1 MSQSRQLTT
10 TTLGKGWQSNTMTIA
25 NGLRRAHIVAKPKLP
40 RGSLRVSRALM
51 RLNFK
56 HGGLMQI
63 IQLANVPDE
72 IKAKAQELWPESYEK
87 DLIEYKRLEDGEDG
101 ALEWLLEEN
110 LNDDFAHLYKDG
122 DKWEV
127 AYL

>member
-1 MSQSRQLTT
+1 
-10 TTLGKGWQSNTMTIA
+10 
-25 NGLRRAHIVAKPKLP
+25 
-40 RGSLRVSRALM
+40 
-51 RLNFK
+51 
-56 HGGLMQI
+56 MQI

-87 DLIEYKRLEDGEDG
+87 DLIEYKCLEDGEDG